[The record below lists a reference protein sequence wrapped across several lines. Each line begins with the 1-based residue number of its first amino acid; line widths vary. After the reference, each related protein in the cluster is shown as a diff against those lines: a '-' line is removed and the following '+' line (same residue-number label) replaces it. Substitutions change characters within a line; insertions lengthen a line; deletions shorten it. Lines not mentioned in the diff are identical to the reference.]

1 MGNSNFPSLNY
12 QIDIPEGFLNRIP
25 ASIKVVL
32 VFLFALCVA
41 FLQSVAAQLFL
52 LVYAIMLVAIARIPI
67 KVLSSR
73 LLALNGFILMMWLTL
88 PFSSESGT
96 HLALLI
102 TIRAHAA
109 TLAFIALL
117 RTTSMPDLLQALH
130 LLHVPQKLILLLHF
144 TYRYAHVLSEE
155 LQKIHKSMVLR
166 GFHPSLSFTTF
177 CAYGNLVGM
186 LLIRSIIRSERVSK
200 AMVLRGFNGS
210 FPFFPSHVIPSSPD
224 TLRMAALYVLLAGCF
239 IV

>member
-177 CAYGNLVGM
+177 SAYGNLVGM